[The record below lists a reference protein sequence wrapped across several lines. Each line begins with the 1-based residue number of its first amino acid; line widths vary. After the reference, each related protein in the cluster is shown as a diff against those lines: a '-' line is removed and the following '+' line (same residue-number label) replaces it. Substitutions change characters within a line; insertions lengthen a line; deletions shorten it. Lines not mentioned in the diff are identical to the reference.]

1 MSLRKLS
8 GTMATLLKKTFYQL
22 AQLGTLGLL
31 LATAGCADF
40 GYYLQSVQ
48 GHLGVMGAAKPVED
62 WMADQAVPQPLK
74 DRLALAQRIRRFAV
88 TDLALPDNASYTRYV
103 DLQRRAVVWNVVAA
117 PPLSLTL
124 KTWCFPVAGCVGYRG
139 YFDEAAAKAL
149 AEDLKTQGLE
159 VYVYG
164 VPAYS
169 TLGWL
174 NWMGGDPLLNTFIN
188 YPEAE
193 LARLIFHEL
202 AHQVAYAKDDTTF
215 NESFATAVERL
226 GGARWLA
233 ANADALAREGFDQ
246 NTRRRA
252 EFRSLV
258 LKLRKNLDAVY
269 QDLQIGNA
277 EKMASKTQALQN
289 FRSNYQNLRG
299 QWRGRWEGAANTA
312 LTATQISARFN
323 TQVAWYDQWVANAN
337 NASLGAQAAYD
348 DWVPALEVLFQNQQ
362 QTSKTPWPA
371 FYDAVRKLADMPKA
385 ERQMA
390 LERMTPM
397 PGNTDKT
404 GD

>member
-1 MSLRKLS
+1 MRKLS
-8 GTMATLLKKTFYQL
+8 YFMTVQLLKLMRWLTRL
-22 AQLGTLGLL
+22 AVLGLTPAL
-31 LATAGCADF
+31 TGCAEF

-48 GHLGVMGAAKPVED
+48 GHLSVVGAARPVGD
-62 WMADQAVPQPLK
+62 WMADEATPQAFK
-74 DRLALAQRIRRFAV
+74 ERLALAQRIRRFAV
-88 TDLALPDNASYTRYV
+88 TELALPDNASYTRYA

-149 AEDLKTQGLE
+149 AEELTTAGLE

-174 NWMGGDPLLNTFIN
+174 NWIGGDPLLNTFIN
-188 YPEAE
+188 YPQGE

-233 ANADALAREGFDQ
+233 ANADTRAREGFDQ
-246 NTRRRA
+246 NTRWRV

-258 LKLRKNLDAVY
+258 LTLRKNLDAIY
-269 QDLQIGNA
+269 QDLSLGNA
-277 EKMASKTQALQN
+277 EKMASKAQALQN
-289 FRSNYQNLRG
+289 FRNAYLDRRG
-299 QWRGRWEGAANTA
+299 QWRSRWEGAASTA
-312 LTATQISARFN
+312 LTAAQISVGFH
-323 TQVAWYDQWVANAN
+323 TQVAWYDQWVANVN

-348 DWVPALEVLFQNQQ
+348 DWVPALEALFQNQQ
-362 QTSKTPWPA
+362 ASKMPWPA

-385 ERQMA
+385 ERKMA
-390 LERMTPM
+390 LERLVPVPSIT
-397 PGNTDKT
+397 GKT